1 MNKKTLRELS
11 AADKWMAKL
20 IKDVGPFTLKPDFKL
35 HPYHALIESVVYQ
48 QLTGKAAATI
58 FARVKAL
65 FPNKKIPKP
74 ELILKTPDE
83 KFRSAGLSGAKTA
96 AIKDIAQKTLDGIVP
111 SSKMIEKMHETEILE
126 RLTQIRG
133 VGPWTVEMLLIF
145 KLGRPDILPSTDYG
159 VRKGFSIVYKKK
171 DLPKPKDL
179 HAFGERWKPH
189 RTTAAW
195 YLWRAIDL
203 EKAKIKQPT
212 KKPAVKKL
220 AKKK

>member
-11 AADKWMAKL
+11 AVDKWMAKL
-20 IKDVGPFTLKPDFKL
+20 IKEVGPITLKPDYKL

-65 FPNKKIPKP
+65 FPKNKIPKP
-74 ELILKTPDE
+74 DLILKTSDE
-83 KFRSAGLSGAKTA
+83 KFRAAGLSGAKTA

-145 KLGRPDILPSTDYG
+145 KLGRPDILPATDYG
-159 VRKGFSIVYKKK
+159 VRKGFSLVYRKK

-179 HAFGERWKPH
+179 HIFGERWKPY

-203 EKAKIKQPT
+203 EKSKRKQPT
-212 KKPAVKKL
+212 KKSAVKKTS
-220 AKKK
+220 KN